1 MKPLKVIA
9 YLRTG
14 FHAAF
19 DWAVSIDGI
28 LAYQSQLKKLGIEQF
43 TIEQSLPHL
52 LTAID
57 DLPVAKEHYNGLWW
71 YHCSRPFFHVAAT
84 HTKHIHRRFNAQEA
98 EQYVDK
104 VGKIETT
111 KGAFKNARLSKTV
124 YITNKVVWFVNGDKN
139 KISELLAGVTHIG
152 AFRSG
157 GMGAVR
163 SWEIIEHERLSD
175 CKFSRAVPVD
185 YADEYGIDGIRIVWA
200 IRPPSLLKSN
210 QFDCVIPKNAG

>member
-1 MKPLKVIA
+1 MKPLKIIA
-9 YLRTG
+9 HLRTG

-19 DWAVSIDGI
+19 DWSVSIDGI

-71 YHCSRPFFHVAAT
+71 YQCSRPFFNVAAT

-98 EQYVDK
+98 EQYANK
-104 VGKIETT
+104 IGKIETT
-111 KGAFKNARLSKTV
+111 KGGYKNARLSKTV
-124 YITNKVVWFVNGDKN
+124 YITNKVIWYVNGDKDA
-139 KISELLAGVTHIG
+139 IEQLLAGVTHIG
-152 AFRSG
+152 AFRRG

-163 SWEIIEHERLSD
+163 EWAVTEHENLEDCRL
-175 CKFSRAVPVD
+175 KRVLP
-185 YADEYGIDGIRIVWA
+185 IDFAKLYNVNGVHLTWA
-200 IRPPSLLKSN
+200 IRPPSLLISN
-210 QFDCVIPKNAG
+210 QFDCVMPENE